1 MLSRGRIGAHFEQ
14 GRQWSP
20 IRESFLP
27 QVGVES
33 SSFGRRD
40 RSERPPELQVIYEVR
55 ESGGSSGHVILVKG
69 RTQETTSG
77 FEAIWI

>member
-40 RSERPPELQVIYEVR
+40 RSEWPPELQVIYEVR
-55 ESGGSSGHVILVKG
+55 KSGGSFGHVLLLKE
-69 RTQETTSG
+69 RKEETISG
-77 FEAIWI
+77 SEAI